1 MSAKSFVVL
10 YVILLVT
17 VSALYVFS
25 VSISTFV
32 HAATP
37 DLDKT
42 IPVFSDLI
50 KVIVGAA
57 IGSISASFAKHSGS
71 PGT

>member
-1 MSAKSFVVL
+1 MSAKNVVL
-10 YVILLVT
+10 LYVVLLGIVA
-17 VSALYVFS
+17 ALYIFS
-25 VSISTFV
+25 VSISTFA

-42 IPVFSDLI
+42 ISIFSDLI

-57 IGSISASFAKHSGS
+57 IGSISASLTK
-71 PGT
+71 